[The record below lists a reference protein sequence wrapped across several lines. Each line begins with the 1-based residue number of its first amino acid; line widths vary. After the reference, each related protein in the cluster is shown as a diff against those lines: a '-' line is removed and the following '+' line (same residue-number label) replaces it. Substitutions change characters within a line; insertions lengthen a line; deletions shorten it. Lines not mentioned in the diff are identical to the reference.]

1 MFGKLNT
8 LKNILWAIG
17 IVICLGAVAVGLIF
31 ASAVKYD
38 GSGQIESFSAPAES
52 AAPSAVLPTGDGTLM
67 ALPETED
74 KGQAYIDSLTFLCDS
89 ALIGLRDYGLLSG
102 GTLTTQVWGS
112 SAGNIPAADIAECT
126 IQYPADGSQVSAAN
140 AAMVAR
146 PDILV
151 ISLGTDSLA
160 ATTQEDFIANY
171 TALLNAIRAASPSTR
186 IICCS
191 LTSVATGYT
200 GVDGLTA
207 ALVGQANEW
216 IRQVCTDLGVYY
228 ADAASAVSDSS
239 GSLFSEYVSANS
251 KTLNSDGINEI
262 LLYLRTHAL

>member
-1 MFGKLNT
+1 MFGKLNA
-8 LKNILWAIG
+8 LKNILWAVG
-17 IVICLGAVAVGLIF
+17 IIVCLGAVAVGLIF
-31 ASAVKYD
+31 AAAVKYD
-38 GSGQIESFSAPAES
+38 GSGQIESFSAPSES
-52 AAPSAVLPTGDGTLM
+52 AEPSAALPAGDGTLQS
-67 ALPETED
+67 LPETED

-102 GTLTTQVWGS
+102 GTVTTQVWGS
-112 SAGNIPAADIAECT
+112 SAGNIPAADIAECI

-140 AAMVAR
+140 AAMVAK

-171 TALLNAIRAASPSTR
+171 SALVSAIRAASPSTR

-191 LTSVATGYT
+191 LTSVSSGYT
-200 GVDGLTA
+200 GVDGLSST
-207 ALVGQANEW
+207 LVAQANEW
-216 IRQVCTDLGVYY
+216 VRQVCTDLGVYY

-239 GSLFSEYVSANS
+239 GVLFSEYASANN
-251 KTLNSDGINEI
+251 KTLNSDGINAI